1 MVDQKITRIKSRPE
15 NNNERL
21 FRIGKTQSETCDFC
35 NHTDNRQNIFTCPF
49 AMDLIQP
56 LKQTLRSCADS
67 PTLPENLSC
76 PSTLRLPLA
85 FVTTEVLRAAYEWRM
100 AGKAPNII
108 KTASSIKASSNIFV
122 LSKKYSFA
130 SSIVQLWIGSYFAPG
145 SQT

>member
-21 FRIGKTQSETCDFC
+21 FRNGFNPAPKTDPQILCRFS
-35 NHTDNRQNIFTCPF
+35 HFTRKP
-49 AMDLIQP
+49 I
-56 LKQTLRSCADS
+56 
-67 PTLPENLSC
+67 LSLY
-76 PSTLRLPLA
+76 LRLPLA